1 MENEISESY
10 LNRIRALLAKAE
22 STDFP
27 EEAESYTA
35 KAMALMAKHGIE
47 QALLE
52 DAKPKSEIADRVF
65 DILAPFARDKI
76 RLLFQVVKA
85 LGGDAVLISGFN
97 QPGQKRLHVFATQ
110 TDMERIDMLFTSLLV
125 QCTTAMNYAVS
136 VSAEAKRQPRKFKSD
151 FLYGFSDEV
160 GYRLR
165 NAERAATQAAES
177 AAAAQGTSTAL
188 VLASKQDRVRAR
200 LEDAYKSLTTGRASN
215 RRVGGGYGHGKD
227 AGKRANIGNNAGARK
242 GALVG

>member
-1 MENEISESY
+1 MDNETNESQ
-10 LNRIRALLAKAE
+10 LNKIRGLLAKAE

-27 EEAESYTA
+27 HEAETYTA
-35 KAMALMAKHGIE
+35 KAMALMAKWGIE
-47 QALLE
+47 EALLE
-52 DAKPKSEIADRVF
+52 DAKPKSEIADKVF
-65 DILAPFARDKI
+65 DLLAPFARDKV

-110 TDMERIDMLFTSLLV
+110 TDMARIDMLFTSLLV
-125 QCTTAMNYAVS
+125 QCSTAMNYAVS
-136 VSAEAKRQPRKFKSD
+136 VSAEARAFPRKFKSD
-151 FLYGFSDEV
+151 FLYGFSDQV

-165 NAERAATQAAES
+165 NMEREATQAAES
-177 AAAAQGTSTAL
+177 AAVAQGTSTAL

-200 LEDAYKSLTTGRASN
+200 LEDAYKSLTAGRASN
-215 RRVGGGYGHGKD
+215 RQVGGGYGHGSD
-227 AGKRANIGNNAGARK
+227 AGKRANIGQKTTRQ